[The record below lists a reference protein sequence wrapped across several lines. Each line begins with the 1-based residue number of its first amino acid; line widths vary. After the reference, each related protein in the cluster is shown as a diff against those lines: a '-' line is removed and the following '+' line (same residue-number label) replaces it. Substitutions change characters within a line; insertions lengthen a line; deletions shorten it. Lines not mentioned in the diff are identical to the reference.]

1 MPETLLALEK
11 VSLQLGQK
19 QILEQVDLSLKQGE
33 ITTLIGPNG
42 AGKSSLARI
51 VLGLVKPSSGKINRR
66 AKLRLGYMPQKL
78 NIDPS
83 FPLTVLR
90 FLLLAQ
96 HTSKAQALATLKQV
110 DGQHLAKQP
119 IQVLSGGEFQRVL
132 LARAI
137 LRKPELLVLDE
148 PVQGVDMNG
157 QRALYPLITRVR
169 DEFNCAV
176 LMISHDLHLVM
187 KNTDQVVCLNK
198 HVCCAGH
205 PDNVTQ
211 HPAYLKLF
219 GEPVDDELAIYTH
232 HHDHQHDL
240 SGETLSGSD
249 KPNSND

>member
-1 MPETLLALEK
+1 MPETLLTLEK
-11 VSLQLGQK
+11 ASLQLGQK
-19 QILEQVDLSLKQGE
+19 QILEKIDLSLKQGE

-51 VLGLVKPSSGKINRR
+51 VLGLIKPSSGKIIRQ

-96 HTSKAQALATLKQV
+96 HTSKTQALATLARV
-110 DGQHLAKQP
+110 DGQHLAGQA

-157 QRALYPLITRVR
+157 QRELYQLITRVR
-169 DEFNCAV
+169 DEYNCAV

-205 PDNVTQ
+205 PEKVSQ
-211 HPAYLKLF
+211 HPAYLQLF
-219 GEPVDDELAIYTH
+219 GEPIDDELAIYTH

-240 SGETLSGSD
+240 SGETLACSH
-249 KPNSND
+249 KPGSND